1 MLRRHCRIEV
11 WIGRVGDGE
20 KYDIMM
26 SNDATDSLRSQ
37 FVTLKNGQGQHSKY
51 IWVNIEKGQSY

>member
-1 MLRRHCRIEV
+1 
-11 WIGRVGDGE
+11 
-20 KYDIMM
+20 MM

-37 FVTLKNGQGQHSKY
+37 FVTLKNGQGQHFKY